1 MIWKTKS
8 PVWGEAQPPHRDV
21 FSGLCMRTLEPSAR
35 VPVCSCGAVN
45 QTNPAKREQRPGT
58 GPRASTGKKTPQWH
72 ENHSLSTGDKV
83 SEGEGGVRR
92 DIYINIC
99 VDIVKEIWDNMI
111 LSGTRG
117 ELEYNKERWA
127 RRRVGSVHILHSSA
141 PGCQRLEV
149 AQHLC
154 HFGLANIW
162 AGVQCR
168 GNICIISESLDRFPR
183 SWRVLLE
190 MTTLFSTYNRRS
202 LLLFRGVDC
211 SLMQTCNPSIT
222 RRRLCEFTRTC
233 WSSNWPSA
241 PDQELGD

>member
-1 MIWKTKS
+1 
-8 PVWGEAQPPHRDV
+8 
-21 FSGLCMRTLEPSAR
+21 MRTLEPSAR

-58 GPRASTGKKTPQWH
+58 GPRASTGKKKLHSDTRITVFPQ
-72 ENHSLSTGDKV
+72 ETRCRRV
-83 SEGEGGVRR
+83 RGERR

-99 VDIVKEIWDNMI
+99 VDIVKEIRDNMI

-241 PDQELGD
+241 PDRELGD

>member
-1 MIWKTKS
+1 MKRSLHTETCLVDCVCGPWS
-8 PVWGEAQPPHRDV
+8 PQLECQSVPAEQSTRQTQPRESNAQAPGQERA
-21 FSGLCMRTLEPSAR
+21 LE
-35 VPVCSCGAVN
+35 
-45 QTNPAKREQRPGT
+45 
-58 GPRASTGKKTPQWH
+58 KKTPQWH

-241 PDQELGD
+241 PDRELGD